1 MLCAVDFL
9 GIAKEAHDQWREA
22 RGDGI
27 GDQSPGINSGGYETS
42 EGAAN
47 VSPNVE
53 KVLMDALRELL
64 QPTTK

>member
-1 MLCAVDFL
+1 VAS
-9 GIAKEAHDQWREA
+9 GERREARGERREA
-22 RGDGI
+22 RGDCI

-42 EGAAN
+42 EGATN